1 LTPRAESRKVST
13 YDLAVIGTGQGG
25 VPLALDAA
33 KRGQR
38 VVVFERGK
46 LGGCCVNV
54 GCTPSK
60 AFLASA
66 HAAGRARRASAI
78 GVHADVRVD
87 FPAVM
92 ERVRA
97 TIADW
102 NSGVE
107 DHFAQS
113 SATLVRA
120 QASFHGPHELLADG
134 ELYAATNIVI
144 DTGGHPALPT
154 LAGLSD
160 VPYVTSDTIW
170 DLTTLPKRTIVLGG
184 GYIGLELGQ
193 GLARCGSKV
202 HIVDVA
208 SRVMANE
215 EADVSDVLARSFA
228 RDGMHLHLSQKAKRV
243 SHDAGVITLT
253 LEDGSA
259 IQAEMVLVATGRVP
273 NIPEGVAQAGIALTE
288 RGFVQVDEHLT
299 TTAPGVYAL
308 GDCAGQ
314 PQFTHV
320 SWEDFRRLKAILA
333 GDLSRTRSD
342 RVLGYAAYTD
352 PQLGRVGLTL
362 DAAKQA
368 GFHAKAVT
376 IALEDVARAIEWGET
391 DGFYRMVVDN
401 ATDAI
406 LGATLVGYE
415 AGELVHVFLAH
426 MEAHST
432 WRTLEGSVHIHPTYS
447 EAFPTLAR
455 KLLT

>member
-1 LTPRAESRKVST
+1 VPG

-33 KRGQR
+33 KHGQR

-113 SATLVRA
+113 SITLVRA
-120 QASFHGPHELLADG
+120 EASFRAPHEILADG
-134 ELYAATNIVI
+134 EVYAATSVVI
-144 DTGGHPALPT
+144 DTGAHPVLPPIP
-154 LAGLSD
+154 GLSG

-170 DLTTLPKRTIVLGG
+170 EQTALPKRTIVLGA

-193 GLARCGSKV
+193 GLARCGSEV

-215 EADVSDVLARSFA
+215 EADVSEVLTRSFA
-228 RDGMHLHLSQKAKRV
+228 RDGMRLHLPKKVKQISR
-243 SHDAGVITLT
+243 DGGIITLT
-253 LEDGSA
+253 FEDGGA
-259 IQAEMVLVATGRVP
+259 IQAEMLLVATGRAP
-273 NIPEGVAQAGIALTE
+273 NVPEGAREAGIALTE
-288 RGFVQVDEHLT
+288 RGFVHIDEHLT
-299 TTAPGVYAL
+299 TTTQGVYAL

-320 SWEDFRRLKAILA
+320 SWEDFRRLKAIIA

-342 RVLGYAAYTD
+342 RVLAYAAYTD

-368 GFHAKAVT
+368 GYDAKAVT
-376 IALEDVARAIEWGET
+376 IALEDVARGIEWGET
-391 DGFYRMVVDN
+391 DGFYRMVVDKT
-401 ATDAI
+401 TDAI

-415 AGELVHVFLAH
+415 AGELAHVFLAH

-432 WRTLEGSVHIHPTYS
+432 WRTLERSVHIHPTYS